1 MTCCQLLHVLLTA
14 FLDAIHMTCNAPP
27 APAEA
32 LKATRSVV
40 RLRGPY
46 RYHSPT
52 CQTAQTG
59 AAAERVVAGCVSE
72 QHVACGQLLSG
83 EDKDMLALTHWL
95 NGRRQIL
102 KTQMCGQMAMEFMLV
117 RRE

>member
-1 MTCCQLLHVLLTA
+1 
-14 FLDAIHMTCNAPP
+14 MTCNAPP

-46 RYHSPT
+46 RYHSPI
-52 CQTAQTG
+52 CQTTQTG

-95 NGRRQIL
+95 NERQQTL
-102 KTQMCGQMAMEFMLV
+102 TAHVSERTAMEFMLV